1 MKRVTQPAIKLGDG
15 QLKKKLILGAVAATL
30 AGTAQA
36 QSSVTMY
43 GILDNGITYVS
54 NAGGHSLWK
63 LDDGINQASRWGMK
77 GAEDLGG
84 GLKAIFT
91 LENGFSLNSGTAGHG
106 GALFGRRAFVGLSSD
121 TFGTLIAGYDYD
133 FIYDYV
139 SYYTNVAQFAPSYAF
154 HGAYDIDRLA
164 GEPVSNMVRY
174 ETPNWHGLAAGV
186 MFGFTNIAGSFGGTS
201 TGTPRVISGG
211 IKYSPTGS
219 YNAPYSMAAVFT
231 KTDGGNAARGVGT
244 MAQVALNAQS
254 IYTVAVGGQVNVTD
268 AISVNGVYTYTNAS
282 QSPRGVITVDAYE
295 LGTSYKF
302 SPFLTVGG
310 GFTYV
315 NQHALGKYDL
325 YSMGVDYRLSKRT
338 DVYLFGTL
346 QHAFAGQKFADS
358 FLVSTPYSVPGAG
371 GSLYGNLASTS
382 KNQLVVQAGIRHTF

>member
-1 MKRVTQPAIKLGDG
+1 M
-15 QLKKKLILGAVAATL
+15 KKKVWAGAIAAAVA
-30 AGTAQA
+30 TAAHA
-36 QSSVTMY
+36 QSSVTLY
-43 GILDNGITYVS
+43 GIIDDGLTYVS
-54 NAGGHSLWK
+54 NAGGHSLFK
-63 LDDGINQASRWGMK
+63 LDDGINQASRWGLK

-91 LENGFSLNSGTAGHG
+91 LENGFSLNTGTASHG

-174 ETPNWHGLAAGV
+174 ETPNWHGFGAGV
-186 MFGFTNIAGSFGGTS
+186 MYGFSNIAGAFGGTP
-201 TGTPRVISGG
+201 TGNPRVISGG
-211 IKYSPTGS
+211 IKYSPTGTF
-219 YNAPYSMAAVFT
+219 NAPYSMAAVIT

-244 MAQVALNAQS
+244 MAQVALDAES
-254 IYTVAVGGQVNVTD
+254 IYTVAVGGMVNVND
-268 AISVNGVYTYTNAS
+268 AWSINGVYTYTNAS
-282 QSPRGVITVDAYE
+282 KSPLGVVTVSAYE
-295 LGTSYKF
+295 AGTSYRF
-302 SPFLTVGG
+302 SPMLTVGG

-315 NQHALGKYDL
+315 DQHKLGKYNL
-325 YSMGVDYRLSKRT
+325 YSAGVDYRLSKRT
-338 DVYLFGTL
+338 DVYLFGVF

-371 GSLYGNLASTS
+371 GSLYGNLASTTA
-382 KNQLVVQAGIRHTF
+382 NQLAVQIGIRHLF

>member
-1 MKRVTQPAIKLGDG
+1 MKQKWIIGAMTA
-15 QLKKKLILGAVAATL
+15 AVAAT
-30 AGTAQA
+30 AHA
-36 QSSVTMY
+36 QSSVTLY
-43 GILDNGITYVS
+43 GIIDDGITYVS

-63 LDDGINQASRWGMK
+63 LDDGINQASRWGFR
-77 GAEDLGG
+77 GIEDLGG
-84 GLKAIFT
+84 GLKAVFQ
-91 LENGFSLNSGTAGHG
+91 LENGFSLNTGTASHG
-106 GALFGRRAFVGLSSD
+106 GALFGRRAYVGLSSQ

-174 ETPNWHGLAAGV
+174 ETPNWNGFGAGV
-186 MFGFTNIAGSFGGTS
+186 MYGFSNIAGSFGGNP
-201 TGTPRVISGG
+201 TGNPRVISAGM
-211 IKYSPTGS
+211 KYSPTGTFEGPFS
-219 YNAPYSMAAVFT
+219 LAATFT

-254 IYTVAVGGQVNVTD
+254 IYTAALGGQVRLNEK
-268 AISVNGVYTYTNAS
+268 IRFNGLFTYTNAS
-282 QSPRGVITVDAYE
+282 KSPLGVVTVNAYE
-295 LGTSYKF
+295 LGASYQPAPDITF
-302 SPFLTVGG
+302 GG

-315 NQHALGKYDL
+315 DQHRLGKYDL
-325 YSMGVDYRLSKRT
+325 YSFGADYRLSKRT
-338 DVYLFGTL
+338 DVYFFGTF
-346 QHAFAGQKFADS
+346 QHAFAGQKYADN

-382 KNQLVVQAGIRHTF
+382 ANQLAVQLGIRHTF